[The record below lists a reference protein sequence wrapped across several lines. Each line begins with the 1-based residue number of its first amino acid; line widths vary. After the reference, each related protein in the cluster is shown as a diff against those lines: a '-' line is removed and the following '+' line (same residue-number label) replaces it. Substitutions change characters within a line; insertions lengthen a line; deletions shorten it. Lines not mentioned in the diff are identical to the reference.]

1 MVSRLHSDSTLL
13 LLAIAISCALLLP
26 ALFMDGMF
34 MDGLLYTCVGKNLAA
49 GKGSFW
55 DPYFSATFLTSYHEQ
70 PPLKFALEA
79 VFYRILGTSFL
90 TERVFGLTMS
100 ISTFFAIRM
109 IWRIIFPLH
118 SKERNLIWLPALL
131 FFISPVTFYAF
142 TNNVEEGTMV
152 VFALFSAAFILR
164 GIYISDKTN
173 LWFAIGG
180 IMLVCSSLCKGFQ
193 GLFPLVI
200 PMVWWMCVGNISFRK
215 ALTASVIVTLIPA
228 IFYLLISFHAPAYNS
243 YTAYF
248 HDRFYST
255 FNVANAATTQN
266 RFFLLYELLL
276 DLLPILAIAALF
288 MITSR
293 KEKNTLTNVALAFFL
308 VGMAGI
314 LPLMV
319 TLEQRGFYLVTGLP
333 FVTTAIA
340 LLCVPGALKFSAG
353 LEARSA
359 LRKSLS
365 VAGALLLTGTLIATF
380 ILAGKPKRDREMLS
394 DVKLISQHAGTGKI
408 LSTDANTFAVWS
420 LQGYLMRYYDISV
433 SKADTASEY
442 FIVPEGVNS
451 PAGYM
456 KVPLTTT
463 HYHLYTK

>member
-1 MVSRLHSDSTLL
+1 
-13 LLAIAISCALLLP
+13 
-26 ALFMDGMF
+26 
-34 MDGLLYTCVGKNLAA
+34 
-49 GKGSFW
+49 
-55 DPYFSATFLTSYHEQ
+55 
-70 PPLKFALEA
+70 
-79 VFYRILGTSFL
+79 
-90 TERVFGLTMS
+90 
-100 ISTFFAIRM
+100 
-109 IWRIIFPLH
+109 
-118 SKERNLIWLPALL
+118 
-131 FFISPVTFYAF
+131 
-142 TNNVEEGTMV
+142 
-152 VFALFSAAFILR
+152 
-164 GIYISDKTN
+164 
-173 LWFAIGG
+173 
-180 IMLVCSSLCKGFQ
+180 
-193 GLFPLVI
+193 
-200 PMVWWMCVGNISFRK
+200 
-215 ALTASVIVTLIPA
+215 
-228 IFYLLISFHAPAYNS
+228 
-243 YTAYF
+243 
-248 HDRFYST
+248 
-255 FNVANAATTQN
+255 
-266 RFFLLYELLL
+266 
-276 DLLPILAIAALF
+276 